1 MRTGLRCRRGVALSF
16 FLGVQV
22 SIWNHLIG
30 AEVRYVRTPEFGV
43 TRIIEAGR
51 QNDEALMLM
60 HGIGGHAE
68 AYARN
73 IVALAEHYRVVAF
86 DFVGHGLSEKRTDI
100 AYEID
105 DYVEQLRELMDA
117 LDIECAHVSG
127 ESLGGVVAGTFAV
140 KYPQRVRRIV
150 LNTTGGIPIISE
162 QGQRD
167 LQNLAELSK
176 RNMGKAPT
184 PESVRARMQWLIHE
198 SNWHLLNDELVENRL
213 SFYSRPDFQ
222 AAAPLVFG
230 RLTRN
235 AGGSPQPASMIE
247 LESIQCEA
255 LLLWTRH
262 NPIHDVTAA
271 QAALPRLPHG
281 SLYVMRGE
289 AAHWPQYEQPDEFN
303 TVMHA
308 FLSTGKA

>member
-1 MRTGLRCRRGVALSF
+1 
-16 FLGVQV
+16 V
-22 SIWNHLIG
+22 SIWNDLLG
-30 AEVRYVRTPEFGV
+30 AEVRYVRTPGFGV
-43 TRIIEAGR
+43 TRVIEAGR

-68 AYARN
+68 AYAKN
-73 IVALAEHYRVVAF
+73 IVALAAHYRVVAF

-100 AYEID
+100 DYEID
-105 DYVEQLRELMDA
+105 HYVEQLRELMDTLA
-117 LDIECAHVSG
+117 IERAHISG
-127 ESLGGVVAGTFAV
+127 ESLGGVVAGAFAV

-150 LNTTGGIPIISE
+150 LNTTGGIPIVSE
-162 QGQRD
+162 QGHRD
-167 LQNLAELSK
+167 LKDLAELSK

-184 PESVRARMQWLIHE
+184 SESVRARMQWLIHE
-198 SNWHLLNDELVENRL
+198 SNWHLLSDELIQNRL
-213 SFYSRPDFQ
+213 SLYSRADFQ

-235 AGGSPQPASMIE
+235 ASGTPQPASMIA
-247 LESIQCEA
+247 LESVECEA
-255 LLLWTRH
+255 LLLWTKH
-262 NPIHDVTAA
+262 NPIHDVAAA
-271 QAALPRLPHG
+271 QAALPRLPRG

-308 FLSTGKA
+308 FLSTGKT